1 MRTRRGFLRSIVG
14 ASVMVPVAP
23 EAVSTPTI
31 EQCRKDAGKLAELMQ
46 ITCGGQWRVS
56 VDQNLEFILVQKVLT

>member
-1 MRTRRGFLRSIVG
+1 MTTRREILCAIG
-14 ASVMVPVAP
+14 AVA
-23 EAVSTPTI
+23 AAIQATSTVKA
-31 EQCRKDAGKLAELMQ
+31 ELNLNCQEEAGKLAELMQ

>member
-1 MRTRRGFLRSIVG
+1 
-14 ASVMVPVAP
+14 MVPVAP

>member
-14 ASVMVPVAP
+14 ASVMVPVAADA
-23 EAVSTPTI
+23 ERAPTVD
-31 EQCRKDAGKLAELMQ
+31 QCRKDAGKLAELMQ

-56 VDQNLEFILVQKVLT
+56 VDQNLEFVLVQKVLT

>member
-1 MRTRRGFLRSIVG
+1 MTTRREILCAIG
-14 ASVMVPVAP
+14 AVAAAIP
-23 EAVSTPTI
+23 ATSTVK
-31 EQCRKDAGKLAELMQ
+31 EELNLNYQEEAGKLAELMQ